1 MRKAKAKTKALKK
14 KSSPKTRR
22 KLEIDS
28 TLKARLEAEFAQAVR
43 SAKAYADDPLRLRG
57 LFQDAAE
64 AAISLPMDSFG
75 DTWPY
80 FQTMLRLIRAYYRG
94 EYHEV
99 TESTLV
105 ILIAAVIYVVSPLDV
120 IPDAIPAIGFL
131 DDATVVAL
139 ALQRA
144 RQDLDDFMLWEITAS

>member
-1 MRKAKAKTKALKK
+1 LKK
-14 KSSPKTRR
+14 NSLPNTRR
-22 KLEIDS
+22 KLEIHS

-43 SAKAYADDPLRLRG
+43 SAKAYADDPLRLRD
-57 LFQDAAE
+57 LFQDAAKTSM
-64 AAISLPMDSFG
+64 SLPTDSFG

-105 ILIAAVIYVVSPLDV
+105 TLIAAVIYVVSPFDV
-120 IPDAIPAIGFL
+120 IPDAIPVIGFL
-131 DDATVVAL
+131 V
-139 ALQRA
+139 
-144 RQDLDDFMLWEITAS
+144 

>member
-1 MRKAKAKTKALKK
+1 MRKAKAKNKPPKK
-14 KSSPKTRR
+14 KSAPKTKR
-22 KLEIDS
+22 KLEIDP

-43 SAKAYADDPLRLRG
+43 SAKAYVDDPLRLRD
-57 LFQDAAE
+57 LFQDAAK
-64 AAISLPMDSFG
+64 AARSLPTDSFG

-80 FQTMLRLIRAYYRG
+80 FQTMLRLIRGYYRG

-139 ALQRA
+139 AVQRT
-144 RQDLDDFMLWEITAS
+144 RQDLDDFMLWEIAAS

>member
-1 MRKAKAKTKALKK
+1 MRKAKAKSKAPKK
-14 KSSPKTRR
+14 KSPSKTKR
-22 KLEIDS
+22 KQKVHP
-28 TLKARLEAEFAQAVR
+28 TLKGRLDAEFAQAVN
-43 SAKAYADDPLRLRG
+43 SAKAFVDDPLRLRD
-57 LFQDAAE
+57 LFQDAGKTAK
-64 AAISLPMDSFG
+64 SLPRESFG
-75 DTWPY
+75 ETWPY

-139 ALQRA
+139 ALQRT
-144 RQDLDDFMLWEITAS
+144 RQDLDDFMAWEITAS

>member
-1 MRKAKAKTKALKK
+1 MRKAKAKTKALNK
-14 KSSPKTRR
+14 KSAPKRRR
-22 KLEIDS
+22 KLEVDS

-43 SAKAYADDPLRLRG
+43 SAKAYVDDPLRLRG
-57 LFQDAAE
+57 LFQDAAKS
-64 AAISLPMDSFG
+64 ATSLPTDSFG

-80 FQTMLRLIRAYYRG
+80 YQTMLRLIRAYYRG

-99 TESTLV
+99 TESALV
-105 ILIAAVIYVVSPLDV
+105 ILIAAVIYVVSPLYV

-139 ALQRA
+139 ATQRT
-144 RQDLDDFMLWEITAS
+144 RQELDDFMLWEITAS

>member
-1 MRKAKAKTKALKK
+1 MRKAKAKTPKK
-14 KSSPKTRR
+14 KSASKTRR
-22 KLEIDS
+22 KLELDS
-28 TLKARLEAEFAQAVR
+28 RLKARLEAEFAQAVR
-43 SAKAYADDPLRLRG
+43 SAKAYVNDPLRLRD
-57 LFQDAAE
+57 LFQDAAK
-64 AAISLPMDSFG
+64 AARSMPTDAFG
-75 DTWPY
+75 DAWPY

-105 ILIAAVIYVVSPLDV
+105 IIIAAVIYVVTPLDV

-139 ALQRA
+139 ALQRT
-144 RQDLDDFMLWEITAS
+144 RQDLDDFMLWEITMS

>member
-43 SAKAYADDPLRLRG
+43 SAKAYADDPLRLRD
-57 LFQDAAE
+57 LFQDAAKTSM
-64 AAISLPMDSFG
+64 SLPTDSFG

-99 TESTLV
+99 TENTLV
-105 ILIAAVIYVVSPLDV
+105 TRIAAVIYLVRRLDS
-120 IPDAIPAIGFL
+120 IPDPITSRGVL
-131 DDATVVAL
+131 DAAPLGAL
-139 ALQRA
+139 AAQRA
-144 RQDLDDFMLWEITAS
+144 

>member
-1 MRKAKAKTKALKK
+1 MKKAKAKTKAPKK
-14 KSSPKTRR
+14 KSAPKTRR
-22 KLEIDS
+22 KLERDS
-28 TLKARLEAEFAQAVR
+28 RLKARLEAEFARAVR
-43 SAKAYADDPLRLRG
+43 SAKAYVDDPLRLRD
-57 LFQDAAE
+57 LFQDAAK
-64 AAISLPMDSFG
+64 AARSLPTDSFG

-80 FQTMLRLIRAYYRG
+80 FQTMLRLIRGYYRG

-105 ILIAAVIYVVSPLDV
+105 IIIAAVIYVVSPLDV

-139 ALQRA
+139 ALRRT
-144 RQDLDDFMLWEITAS
+144 RQDLDDFMTWETTAL